1 MVFHDLVEQEHFD
14 LWIGD
19 EAWELDHYLHENPE
33 QKRDAVRLADG
44 LRGLMPEGGKHEAFL
59 GG

>member
-19 EAWELDHYLHENPE
+19 EAWELDHYLHETPS
-33 QKRDAVRLADG
+33 KSATPFVWLTDFVG
-44 LRGLMPEGGKHEAFL
+44 
-59 GG
+59 